1 MADLH
6 AGIGYW
12 LQKISKIFAIGFFSM
27 AICYILGD
35 KVKKLESGLGE
46 RFFVFKE
53 RNDFFMQKN
62 RLKKKAA
69 LTMAVLGAIA
79 PSMDIGVT
87 GGRIFSENKA
97 EAGTI
102 THGTFQRHQSD
113 QDEAIYRVTSDG
125 SNLYLVADRS
135 NGVSIATITGY
146 TGGVSSTDLT
156 NAENRAK
163 SDATTKANKAE
174 SNAKKYTDD
183 VAKTKANVGLDNI
196 SEAGKNVIRELA
208 KAEMKDTGV
217 NTEGTTTIIEKT
229 TEIKGDEPQ
238 SIE

>member
-1 MADLH
+1 MLES
-6 AGIGYW
+6 GTGYK
-12 LQKISKIFAIGFFSM
+12 KISKIFAIGFFSM

-87 GGRIFSENKA
+87 GGRIFLENKA

-102 THGTFQRHQSD
+102 THGTFRRHQSD
-113 QDEAIYRVTSDG
+113 QDEAIYIWWRIGAMV
-125 SNLYLVADRS
+125 
-135 NGVSIATITGY
+135 
-146 TGGVSSTDLT
+146 
-156 NAENRAK
+156 
-163 SDATTKANKAE
+163 
-174 SNAKKYTDD
+174 
-183 VAKTKANVGLDNI
+183 
-196 SEAGKNVIRELA
+196 LA
-208 KAEMKDTGV
+208 
-217 NTEGTTTIIEKT
+217 
-229 TEIKGDEPQ
+229 
-238 SIE
+238 